1 MWVNE
6 KRKHNV
12 EVVSSLSKIDKLI
25 NKIRPHIVRP
35 LIKSLKTENSIIHS
49 PQLLSSN
56 WIKKINTS
64 EADIIH
70 LHWFQNEMLSVAD
83 VGLIN
88 KPLIWTTHD
97 MWPFCGAEHCS
108 YDLRWQEGYNNN
120 NRPPYEKGFDLNKWT
135 WNRKKKYWR
144 KKIPIISPSNWLGNC
159 IKKSF
164 LMRDWPV
171 TIIPNPIDTN
181 IWKPIDKNI
190 ARELLGLP
198 KNISLIFFD
207 NSGPS
212 YQKGADLL
220 LQALNYLYNN
230 LSLKNLEILV
240 INKFISNKNFQVS
253 FPVRNF
259 EYLHDNLSLNILY
272 SAVDA
277 VVFPSRNEAFGQI
290 ASEAQT
296 CGTPVIAFDIGGP
309 ADILIHKK
317 TGYLAKAYDIK
328 DFANGIEWIIDHSRN
343 NKINI
348 ESRNKAVRRFSNN
361 TVAKKYIEQYDKL
374 LKSFNA

>member
-1 MWVNE
+1 
-6 KRKHNV
+6 
-12 EVVSSLSKIDKLI
+12 
-25 NKIRPHIVRP
+25 
-35 LIKSLKTENSIIHS
+35 
-49 PQLLSSN
+49 
-56 WIKKINTS
+56 
-64 EADIIH
+64 
-70 LHWFQNEMLSVAD
+70 
-83 VGLIN
+83 
-88 KPLIWTTHD
+88 
-97 MWPFCGAEHCS
+97 
-108 YDLRWQEGYNNN
+108 
-120 NRPPYEKGFDLNKWT
+120 
-135 WNRKKKYWR
+135 
-144 KKIPIISPSNWLGNC
+144 
-159 IKKSF
+159 
-164 LMRDWPV
+164 MRDWPV

>member
-1 MWVNE
+1 LKVIHINHSDTVGGAARAVYRIHECLLANGIDSYMWVNE

-135 WNRKKKYWR
+135 WNRKK
-144 KKIPIISPSNWLGNC
+144 N
-159 IKKSF
+159 
-164 LMRDWPV
+164 
-171 TIIPNPIDTN
+171 
-181 IWKPIDKNI
+181 
-190 ARELLGLP
+190 
-198 KNISLIFFD
+198 
-207 NSGPS
+207 
-212 YQKGADLL
+212 
-220 LQALNYLYNN
+220 
-230 LSLKNLEILV
+230 
-240 INKFISNKNFQVS
+240 
-253 FPVRNF
+253 
-259 EYLHDNLSLNILY
+259 
-272 SAVDA
+272 
-277 VVFPSRNEAFGQI
+277 
-290 ASEAQT
+290 
-296 CGTPVIAFDIGGP
+296 IGG
-309 ADILIHKK
+309 KK
-317 TGYLAKAYDIK
+317 FQLFLQVIG
-328 DFANGIEWIIDHSRN
+328 
-343 NKINI
+343 
-348 ESRNKAVRRFSNN
+348 
-361 TVAKKYIEQYDKL
+361 
-374 LKSFNA
+374 